1 MLEAGGTVS
10 DFHSH
15 LVPGVDDGAQTLEDA
30 LEAVQRMIDA
40 GIGRVLT
47 TPHLRGSLTH
57 DRSELERRL
66 AEVDVAWESIS
77 EAVQRRFPGVEFSRG
92 HEVMLDVPDPDLSD
106 VRLRLAGTDFVLIEW
121 PRLQIPPRT
130 EPVLRLGRAVL
141 YHPTPRPGTDIAA
154 ACDYL
159 LRVLRRRSVIFL
171 ITDAFDRFLG
181 RNGPAYF
188 EREKLTPPE
197 AIEMIRDAG
206 GLPVFAHPSF
216 TEDYPAVAASLAAD
230 GLFGMEVFYKAYP
243 PELVQSLHELAT
255 THGLFALGGSDYH
268 GLGNDDDR
276 EPGEIPLPDA
286 VAEAYLAAAREAG
299 CEVPEPAPGG

>member
-1 MLEAGGTVS
+1 MSIG
-10 DFHSH
+10 DFHTHSTQSDGVLSPAELVDLAASRGVRVMALTDH
-15 LVPGVDDGAQTLEDA
+15 DTLAGLDEAIAAAARHPGFTLIPGVELSCDVPGSEVHMLGHFVDRTNREFTDQLERFRRGRVERAEKMVGA
-30 LEAVQRMIDA
+30 LEALGAPIDWARVQEIA
-40 GIGRVLT
+40 GEGSVGR
-47 TPHLRGSLTH
+47 PHVAQAL
-57 DRSELERRL
+57 LE
-66 AEVDVAWESIS
+66 
-77 EAVQRRFPGVEFSRG
+77 QGHVE
-92 HEVMLDVPDPDLSD
+92 
-106 VRLRLAGTDFVLIEW
+106 T
-121 PRLQIPPRT
+121 
-130 EPVLRLGRAVL
+130 
-141 YHPTPRPGTDIAA
+141 
-154 ACDYL
+154 
-159 LRVLRRRSVIFL
+159 
-171 ITDAFDRFLG
+171 ITDAFDRYLG

-197 AIEMIRDAG
+197 AIEMIRNAG

-255 THGLFALGGSDYH
+255 AHGLFALGGSDYH

-286 VAEAYLAAAREAG
+286 VAEAFLAAAREAG

>member
-1 MLEAGGTVS
+1 MSIG
-10 DFHSH
+10 DFHTHSTQSDGVLSPAQLVDLAASRGVRVMALTDH
-15 LVPGVDDGAQTLEDA
+15 DTLAGLDEAIAAAARHPGFTLIPGVELSCDVPGSEVHMLGHFVDRTNREFTDQLELFRKGRVERAEKMVGA
-30 LEAVQRMIDA
+30 LEALGAPIDWARVQEIA
-40 GIGRVLT
+40 GEGSVGR
-47 TPHLRGSLTH
+47 PHVAQAL
-57 DRSELERRL
+57 LE
-66 AEVDVAWESIS
+66 
-77 EAVQRRFPGVEFSRG
+77 QGHVE
-92 HEVMLDVPDPDLSD
+92 
-106 VRLRLAGTDFVLIEW
+106 T
-121 PRLQIPPRT
+121 
-130 EPVLRLGRAVL
+130 
-141 YHPTPRPGTDIAA
+141 
-154 ACDYL
+154 
-159 LRVLRRRSVIFL
+159 
-171 ITDAFDRFLG
+171 ITDAFDRYLG

-197 AIEMIRDAG
+197 AIEMIRNAG

-216 TEDYPAVAASLAAD
+216 TQDYPAVAASLAAD

>member
-1 MLEAGGTVS
+1 MSIG
-10 DFHSH
+10 DFHTHSTQSDGVLSPAQLVDLAASRGVRVMALTDH
-15 LVPGVDDGAQTLEDA
+15 DTLAGLDEAIAAAARHPGFTLIPGVELSCDVPGSEVHMLGHFVDRTNREFTDQLELFRKGRVERAEKMVGA
-30 LEAVQRMIDA
+30 LEALGAPIDWARVQEIA
-40 GIGRVLT
+40 GEGSVGR
-47 TPHLRGSLTH
+47 PHVAQAL
-57 DRSELERRL
+57 LE
-66 AEVDVAWESIS
+66 
-77 EAVQRRFPGVEFSRG
+77 QGHVE
-92 HEVMLDVPDPDLSD
+92 
-106 VRLRLAGTDFVLIEW
+106 T
-121 PRLQIPPRT
+121 
-130 EPVLRLGRAVL
+130 
-141 YHPTPRPGTDIAA
+141 
-154 ACDYL
+154 
-159 LRVLRRRSVIFL
+159 

-216 TEDYPAVAASLAAD
+216 TQDYPAVAASLAAD

-255 THGLFALGGSDYH
+255 AHGLFALGGSDYH